1 MTDRA
6 DIRRDA
12 VIMFFSAA
20 IFGFFGFGYLQ
31 GRGTYPA
38 ELFGLMIWSLRGG
51 AVGFGLAGLLA
62 LAGLPA
68 SRVLYAIVGGLT
80 AVVFVVIG
88 IWHFLVQSLPA
99 FTGAIFLFFGLF
111 NGNGVYR
118 ALRPRKPGE
127 PRNDPM

>member
-20 IFGFFGFGYLQ
+20 IFGFFGFGYLKGQ
-31 GRGTYPA
+31 GTYPQ
-38 ELFGLMIWSLRGG
+38 ELFQLMIWSLRGG
-51 AVGFGLAGLLA
+51 AVGFALAGLLA
-62 LAGLPA
+62 VVGLPA
-68 SRVLYAIVGGLT
+68 SRVLYSIVGGLT

-88 IWHFLVQSLPA
+88 VWHLLVPTLPNL
-99 FTGAIFLFFGLF
+99 TGGIFLFFGLF

-118 ALRPRKPGE
+118 ALKPAKPRPGS
-127 PRNDPM
+127 